1 MEIKMRLLQIIIL
14 LICLILQSFAQLR
27 VRRNIQIPNIMGY
40 QTLKCDLHIHTV
52 FSDGEVWPTIRPEEA
67 WREGLDAIAITD
79 HIEYTPHKAD
89 LPVAHNRSYEIAKPI
104 AERLNITLIKGSE
117 ITRGMPPGHINAIFI
132 TDSEKLDTLNWRD
145 AIETAH
151 KQGAF
156 IFWNHPGWSGQ
167 QSDGIA
173 RWYEE
178 HTEIVEKGWLQGVEV
193 VNFSETYPEAHK
205 WCLDKQLTM
214 LSNSDIHDPINFG
227 YDLANGQMRPITL
240 VFAKE
245 NSQSA
250 IKEALFDRRTAV
262 LWDNVLIGEKKY
274 LEPIFTQSINIL
286 NQEIKWIGDESQ
298 YIQIRNKSDIPFE
311 LSLSDTLDSVEVPE
325 SITLPAQKTV
335 LFAIEGK
342 TEAAPDNKIIKIQ
355 YEVKNLKIYP
365 GKGLPVELEL
375 TISE

>member
-1 MEIKMRLLQIIIL
+1 MRILQIIIL

-27 VRRNIQIPNIMGY
+27 VRRNIQIPDILGY
-40 QTLKCDLHIHTV
+40 KTLKCDFHIHTV

-79 HIEYTPHKAD
+79 HIEYTPHKND
-89 LPVAHNRSYEIAKPI
+89 IPVAHNRSYEIAQPLAKK
-104 AERLNITLIKGSE
+104 LNITLIKGSE
-117 ITRGMPPGHINAIFI
+117 ITRKMPPGHINAIFI
-132 TDSEKLDTLNWRD
+132 TDAETLDTPNWRD
-145 AIETAH
+145 AIEIAH

-156 IFWNHPGWSGQ
+156 IFWNHPGWRGQ

-173 RWYEE
+173 RWYQE
-178 HTEIVEKGWLQGVEV
+178 HSELVEKGWLQGIEV
-193 VNFSETYPEAHK
+193 VNSSETYPEAQK
-205 WCLDKQLTM
+205 WCLDKKLTM

-240 VFAKE
+240 VFAKD

-274 LEPIFTQSINIL
+274 LEPIFKQSINIL
-286 NQEIKWIGDESQ
+286 NPGIKWMGDKSQ
-298 YIQIRNKSDIPFE
+298 YIQIQNNSDIPFE
-311 LSLSDTLDSVEVPE
+311 LSLSDTLASIEVPE
-325 SITLPAQKTV
+325 NITLPAQKTI

-342 TEAAPDNKIIKIQ
+342 TDTAPDIKNIKVQ

-365 GKGLPVELEL
+365 EKGLPVELEL